1 MQTLVIHCHPWEGSF
16 NHAVLE
22 AVERRLEH
30 EGAGYQVIDLYAD
43 GFVPALSREELAGYN
58 EGRVLDSLVERYQ
71 KLVAAAERLVIVTP
85 IWWNDLPAMLRGFVD
100 KVMLAGFSWVGT
112 GSGLLGKL
120 DHIASCD
127 LYTTSAEPT
136 EHLELA
142 LRSSFIEGTLAQL
155 GIGGLP
161 EQGADVTKPTSN
173 RRWHNF
179 GLMDASTPA
188 QREAWLRAIESGEA
202 L

>member
-1 MQTLVIHCHPWEGSF
+1 MQTLVIYCHPWEGSF

-85 IWWNDLPAMLRGFVD
+85 IWWNDVPAMLRGFV
-100 KVMLAGFSWVGT
+100 
-112 GSGLLGKL
+112 

-179 GLMDASTPA
+179 GLMDASAPA